1 MCVHGWHSC
10 DSLMAKIFFRYYP
23 ARSFWS
29 LLSKVPKAMTL
40 VTEQVLGEG
49 AYPLVLLI
57 LCIVGAKTWGAQV
70 SGASYL

>member
-1 MCVHGWHSC
+1 
-10 DSLMAKIFFRYYP
+10 MAKIFFRYYP